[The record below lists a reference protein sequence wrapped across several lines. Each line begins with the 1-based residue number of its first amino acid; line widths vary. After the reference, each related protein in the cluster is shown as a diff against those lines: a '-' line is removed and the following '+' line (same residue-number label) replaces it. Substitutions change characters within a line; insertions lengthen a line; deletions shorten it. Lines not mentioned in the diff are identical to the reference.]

1 MPSPGRQRRAPAD
14 RPLGPASG
22 RDPRWWA
29 AAGPPPRAVGPVAAS
44 GRRSSTALRPG
55 SPRGSDLGRRPTRA
69 LVTRPDPLDAP
80 ADRPLILVAND
91 DGIDAAGIA
100 ALATALDGLGTVAV
114 VAPFEEQ
121 SAVGHAIT
129 VRDPMRV
136 HVWAFEGPRGPVW
149 ARAVTGTPADC
160 VKIAVQKLLPRRP
173 DLVVSG
179 INHGPNTAVNV
190 LYSGTVSAATEAAI
204 LGVPSVA
211 VSHAAWRPDD
221 FEPAGRV
228 AADLAA
234 RVLADGLPP
243 GVLLNVNVPDRPH
256 GEIAGLRVTR
266 QARARW
272 EEEFEERR
280 DPMDRPYYWLGGR
293 FVDLDGGDDTD
304 LAALADGFV
313 SVTPLHLDLTA
324 YDHLGAVQSLLDAHA

>member
-1 MPSPGRQRRAPAD
+1 MP
-14 RPLGPASG
+14 
-22 RDPRWWA
+22 
-29 AAGPPPRAVGPVAAS
+29 
-44 GRRSSTALRPG
+44 
-55 SPRGSDLGRRPTRA
+55 
-69 LVTRPDPLDAP
+69 VTRPDPLDAP

-100 ALATALDGLGTVAV
+100 ALAAALDGLGTVAV

-136 HVWAFEGPRGPVW
+136 HVWAFDGPRGPVW

-204 LGVPSVA
+204 LGIPSMA
-211 VSHAAWRPDD
+211 VSHAAWRPAD

-234 RVLADGLPP
+234 RVLADGLPDN
-243 GVLLNVNVPDRPH
+243 VLLNVNVPNLPH
-256 GEIAGLRVTR
+256 DEIAGVRATR

-293 FVDLDGGDDTD
+293 FVDLDGGADTD
-304 LAALADGFV
+304 LAALADGYV

-324 YDHLGAVQSLLDAHA
+324 YDHLDAVRALTAPVHV

>member
-1 MPSPGRQRRAPAD
+1 MTQ
-14 RPLGPASG
+14 
-22 RDPRWWA
+22 
-29 AAGPPPRAVGPVAAS
+29 
-44 GRRSSTALRPG
+44 ST
-55 SPRGSDLGRRPTRA
+55 
-69 LVTRPDPLDAP
+69 PLDAP
-80 ADRPLILVAND
+80 SSRPLVLLSND
-91 DGIDAAGIA
+91 DGIDSAGIA
-100 ALATALDGLGTVAV
+100 ALAAALDGLGTLAV

-136 HVWAFEGPRGPVW
+136 HVMPFDGPGGPQTGGAVW

-204 LGVPSVA
+204 LGIPSVA
-211 VSHAAWRPDD
+211 VSHDAWRPTD
-221 FEPAGRV
+221 FEDAGRV
-228 AADLAA
+228 ARSLAE
-234 RVLADGLPP
+234 RVLQDGLPP
-243 GVLLNVNVPDRPH
+243 GVLLNVNVPDRPR
-256 GEIAGLRVTR
+256 GGLAGIKVTR

-280 DPMDRPYYWLGGR
+280 DPFDRPYYWLGGR
-293 FVDLDGGDDTD
+293 FVDLDGGADTD
-304 LAALADGFV
+304 LAAIADGYV
-313 SVTPLHLDLTA
+313 SVTPLQFDMTAHAHLD
-324 YDHLGAVQSLLDAHA
+324 AVRALDLRLPD